1 MTTKTPNLAEMGVL
15 NPDQIISYRT
25 VHVAQDMDVLKI
37 SYKRPKN
44 SFLPKRRR
52 YEFKRIGKP
61 MPGAELK
68 GQQAIRYDISPILA
82 RAIAELDALLADD
95 KRAVASKQSL
105 LHELEEMR
113 VEMDD
118 RIAHL
123 TKSIEALD

>member
-1 MTTKTPNLAEMGVL
+1 MTTKTPNLAEMSVL

-95 KRAVASKQSL
+95 KRAVVSKQSL